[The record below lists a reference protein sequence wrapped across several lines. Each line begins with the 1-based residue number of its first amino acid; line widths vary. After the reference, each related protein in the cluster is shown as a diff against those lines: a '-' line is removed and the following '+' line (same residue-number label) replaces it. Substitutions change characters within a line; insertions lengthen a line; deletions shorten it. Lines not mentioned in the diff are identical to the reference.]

1 MKFPFIR
8 RSKGRRIVTE
18 QRDVHRSRLYDGRI
32 EILMFSDDGCPVE
45 DGKLLLSSTCDEIE
59 RILTTIKTR
68 IKQ

>member
-8 RSKGRRIVTE
+8 RSKVSRIVTE
-18 QRDVHRSRLYDGRI
+18 ELNVLRSRLYDGRI

-45 DGKLLLSSTCDEIE
+45 DGKLLLSNTCDEIE

>member
-8 RSKGRRIVTE
+8 RSKVSRIVTE
-18 QRDVHRSRLYDGRI
+18 ELDVLCSRLYDGRI
-32 EILMFSDDGCPVE
+32 EILMFPDDGCPVE